1 MEQKNYDSQGRDFD
15 LAVWMQQKNEQRKA
29 LYAKVDDMVNRVL
42 SDKGALTDFLTVQ
55 ARLGKTSLANTL
67 LVAAQKP
74 DATYLRSFDDWQKHG
89 RSVMKGEKGI
99 EMLAPTGEYERS
111 DGSTGMNFGIK
122 RVFDVSQTTGNKE
135 WKQYNPPMKAA
146 IKALTAK
153 TPVPIR
159 LDDSVAR
166 NIGALYSE
174 DAKAI
179 LVAKGIESKGLFF
192 SVARELAR
200 AEGCD
205 NTFLC
210 ECAANITCIRYGI
223 EPKPLDEI
231 PKDFSDLDSRDKR
244 DALSIIRDTACE
256 IMERVN
262 KNLQV
267 ERKKNEPE
275 R

>member
-29 LYAKVDDMVNRVL
+29 LYAKVDDMVNMVL
-42 SDKGALTDFLTVQ
+42 SDKGTLTDFLTVQ
-55 ARLGKTSLANTL
+55 AHLGKTGLANTL
-67 LVAAQKP
+67 LIAVQKP

-99 EMLAPTGEYERS
+99 EMLAP
-111 DGSTGMNFGIK
+111 
-122 RVFDVSQTTGNKE
+122 TGNKE

-256 IMERVN
+256 IMERMN